1 MMKKKRAN
9 ILLVEDDKNLGF
21 VLTDF
26 LTMSGYSVQLAE
38 DGVAGMELFRNGK
51 FDICILDVMMPLKD
65 GFTVAEEIRLVNKVV
80 PIIFLTAKTMKED
93 KVKGFKLGGDDYIT
107 KPFSTEE
114 LQLRIEAIL
123 RRTRL
128 SLLDDEKDTIF
139 NLGTFTFDYSNQLLK
154 SSSGEKRLTKKEAE
168 VLRLLCIN
176 KNKILRREIALK
188 MIWGEDDYFMG
199 RSMDVYITK
208 LRKFLSPD
216 PNVNIINIHRTGFML
231 EVNES

>member
-1 MMKKKRAN
+1 MKKKSKAN
-9 ILLVEDDKNLGF
+9 ILLVEDDNNLAF
-21 VLTDF
+21 VLTDY
-26 LTMSGYSVQLAE
+26 LSMSGYNVQHAE
-38 DGVAGMELFRNGK
+38 DGVAGLELFKNGK

-65 GFTVAEEIRLVNKVV
+65 GFTLAEEIRVINEFV

-93 KVKGFKLGGDDYIT
+93 KIKGFKAGGDDYIT

-114 LQLRIEAIL
+114 LSLRIEAIL
-123 RRTRL
+123 RRTRY
-128 SLLDDEKDTIF
+128 SLLDGEKESIYK
-139 NLGTFTFDYSNQLLK
+139 LGKYSFDYSNQVLDGP
-154 SSSGEKRLTKKEAE
+154 SGVKRLTKKEAE

-208 LRKFLSPD
+208 VRKFLSDD
-216 PNVNIINIHRTGFML
+216 PNVSITNIHRTGFML
-231 EVNES
+231 EVNE

>member
-1 MMKKKRAN
+1 MKKKSKAN
-9 ILLVEDDKNLGF
+9 ILLVEDDKNLAF
-21 VLTDF
+21 VLTDY
-26 LTMSGYSVQLAE
+26 LSISGYNIQHAE
-38 DGVAGMELFRNGK
+38 DGFAGLELFKNGK

-65 GFTVAEEIRLVNKVV
+65 GFTLAEEIRVINETV

-93 KVKGFKLGGDDYIT
+93 KIRGFKTGGDDYLT

-114 LQLRIEAIL
+114 LSLRIEAIL
-123 RRTRL
+123 RRTRY
-128 SLLDDEKDTIF
+128 SLLNGEKETVYS
-139 NLGTFTFDYSNQLLK
+139 LGKYTFDYSNQILK
-154 SSSGEKRLTKKEAE
+154 GPSGEKRLTKKEAE

-208 LRKFLSPD
+208 LRKFLSED
-216 PNVNIINIHRTGFML
+216 PAVSITNIHRTGFML
-231 EVNES
+231 EVNE

>member
-1 MMKKKRAN
+1 MKKKSKAN

-26 LTMSGYSVQLAE
+26 LTMSGYNVQHAE
-38 DGVAGMELFRNGK
+38 NGVAGLELFKNGK

-65 GFTVAEEIRLVNKVV
+65 GFTLAEEIRQLNELVPV
-80 PIIFLTAKTMKED
+80 IFLTAKSMKED
-93 KVKGFKLGGDDYIT
+93 KIKGFKMGGDDYIT

-114 LQLRIEAIL
+114 LKLRIEAIL
-123 RRTRL
+123 KRTRY
-128 SLLDDEKDTIF
+128 SLLDGEKETIYKI
-139 NLGTFTFDYSNQLLK
+139 GHFTFDYSNQLLRK
-154 SSSGEKRLTKKEAE
+154 PSGEQRLTRKESE

-176 KNKILRREIALK
+176 QNKILRREIALK

-208 LRKFLSPD
+208 LRKFLSDD
-216 PNVNIINIHRTGFML
+216 PSVKITNIHRTGFML
-231 EVNES
+231 EIIE